1 MIHVTKSNCFDDA
14 PTGDDGGPASEM
26 TVLDEFA
33 KAALGGLIAR
43 ASYSPLRIAGE
54 RAYDIAEMMIAEKRR
69 REGGK

>member
-1 MIHVTKSNCFDDA
+1 
-14 PTGDDGGPASEM
+14 M